1 MTLFFDMIE
10 PEVALIDD
18 VFEEVKYQHGMILM
32 QRLED
37 IQTDIHAVQLR
48 GREKHLRGI
57 TFERVEVL
65 IDNLDTFMDKH
76 FRHMRPI
83 QSELIFKCHKRY
95 FNSHITEELIAT
107 AMSPK
112 RVETEMSQFDDID
125 AYFEA
130 MGY

>member
-1 MTLFFDMIE
+1 MTTLFFDIIE

-32 QRLED
+32 ERLED
-37 IQTDIHAVQLR
+37 ILTDIHAVQLR

-57 TFERVEVL
+57 TFERVDVL
-65 IDNLDTFMDKH
+65 CDNLDTFMDKH
-76 FRHMRPI
+76 FRQMRPI

-95 FNSHITEELIAT
+95 FKQHITEELIAES
-107 AMSPK
+107 MSPK
-112 RVETEMSQFDDID
+112 RVEAEMSHFDDIE

-130 MGY
+130 MN